1 MYGCPRL
8 ARRIDHENGLVVIRI
23 RTFCMKESS
32 NGSNQNADE
41 EGGRRPASPNP
52 AQLTRRV
59 LE

>member
-41 EGGRRPASPNP
+41 KEDGGQPHRIPLNS
-52 AQLTRRV
+52 TRRV